1 MLTAFGTFAK
11 CQLRTCPCQETLLS
25 KHQDLWQSSSYYE
38 LPEVLVFYEGYTAI
52 EVTERVQMFN
62 WEVLDHLAHSPDFGS
77 NIFHLSSNLKK
88 HLVATSFTKTER

>member
-52 EVTERVQMFN
+52 EVTERV
-62 WEVLDHLAHSPDFGS
+62 
-77 NIFHLSSNLKK
+77 
-88 HLVATSFTKTER
+88 